1 MKVFCRLVIEECAH
15 VSGHRED
22 PDPQLAALLVWCA
35 GIRAVCSCGDG
46 SGNGGLHRPLR
57 RRIVLSQQR
66 SQGVRQLPCDARRVR
81 RLAEVKSSCNDCH
94 VPHAFIPKYLVK
106 AENGL
111 WHSKGFTLQDYHEPI
126 RLRDV
131 SLKILNH
138 NCRDC
143 HHDLISGMH
152 GDHEFEYETASCVH
166 CHGSVGH
173 GPQR

>member
-1 MKVFCRLVIEECAH
+1 MSAGTAKIQTRSSLRYWSGVPAFVLCVLVGMALGTGGYTVHYAEGLSYLSSDPKACVNCH
-15 VSGHRED
+15 VMRDEY
-22 PDPQLAALLVWCA
+22 
-35 GIRAVCSCGDG
+35 DG
-46 SGNGGLHRPLR
+46 W
-57 RRIVLSQQR
+57 Q
-66 SQGVRQLPCDARRVR
+66 
-81 RLAEVKSSCNDCH
+81 KSSHHAVATCNDCH